1 MWSRREVKARDRQT
15 DRHSAVLVWL
25 NPSARNS
32 HYKSTQVGTY
42 RHWCGPHDQSFQH
55 SLPSCLGNGPIRHG
69 GGGAWLC
76 RVPYTK
82 LAAASDKVII
92 HTLPVCLSNTHT
104 HCYHASLISL
114 HPYIISL
121 KHSPR

>member
-1 MWSRREVKARDRQT
+1 MIKAF
-15 DRHSAVLVWL
+15 
-25 NPSARNS
+25 
-32 HYKSTQVGTY
+32 STAY
-42 RHWCGPHDQSFQH
+42 PHALEMDQ
-55 SLPSCLGNGPIRHG
+55 LGMG
-69 GGGAWLC
+69 GGGWLC